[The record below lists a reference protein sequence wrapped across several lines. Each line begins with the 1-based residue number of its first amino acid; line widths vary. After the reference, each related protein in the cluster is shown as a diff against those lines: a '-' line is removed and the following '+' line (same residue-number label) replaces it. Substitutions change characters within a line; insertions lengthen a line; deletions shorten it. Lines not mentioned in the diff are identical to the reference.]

1 MSGMYRIRK
10 YIAIIILSLFL
21 VSNCFMLSSCS
32 CDSVTEW
39 VLSELLE
46 GWNPT
51 GDWRCYLINDYY
63 IIRSDATRIIL
74 YNDDPNRYVNL
85 PMVDKYITCFAYN
98 DRFVAVRKLDV
109 PEGYGPDDIF
119 EMNFDEAK
127 YFIVDTETDEVYGP
141 YESAED
147 FESGCKE
154 IQTGDLGEWID
165 TYPPPK
171 GSDY

>member
-10 YIAIIILSLFL
+10 LIAIIILSLFL
-21 VSNCFMLSSCS
+21 VGNCFMLSSCS
-32 CDSVTEW
+32 CDSVTDW

-51 GDWRCYLINDYY
+51 GDWEYDLIEDYS
-63 IIRSDATRIIL
+63 IWRINALDISLVKISDVGTHANPVIGS
-74 YNDDPNRYVNL
+74 
-85 PMVDKYITCFAYN
+85 YITCFTFN
-98 DRFVAVRKLDV
+98 NQFIAVRKLDV
-109 PEGYGPDDIF
+109 PEGYDQDDIF

-165 TYPPPK
+165 TYPAPK